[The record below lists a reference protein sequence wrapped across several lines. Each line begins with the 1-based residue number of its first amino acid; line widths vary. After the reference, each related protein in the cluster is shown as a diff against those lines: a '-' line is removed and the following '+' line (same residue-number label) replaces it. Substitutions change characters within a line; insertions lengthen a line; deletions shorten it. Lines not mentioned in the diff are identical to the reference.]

1 MEYVG
6 FVLGIFGLI
15 AYLQAASL
23 KKRVADL
30 ENDLAKTEG
39 SRFFTERQ
47 SLRKAAGSYVGR
59 RVRLDLKE
67 DCEDVDI
74 MMYGNS
80 KHGSNTILDADDEWL
95 LVRIESPRGTR
106 EKLIRIGSVQRISA
120 TED

>member
-74 MMYGNS
+74 MMYGNT
-80 KHGSNTILDADDEWL
+80 KHGANTILDADEDWV
-95 LVRIESPRGTR
+95 LVRVDTPKKSV
-106 EKLIRIGSVQRISA
+106 EKLIRLEGIERIGKV
-120 TED
+120 TE